1 MTEANANF
9 VTSEKKPDR
18 RNVITRPMG
27 INSHLNK
34 TQPWEGSIEI
44 HVLITIPF
52 PLLLYGRYES
62 WTKRCLVN

>member
-1 MTEANANF
+1 
-9 VTSEKKPDR
+9 
-18 RNVITRPMG
+18 MG

-52 PLLLYGRYES
+52 PLLLYGRYEA
-62 WTKRCLVN
+62 WTKRCFIGKLTDLNSIPDFGNM

>member
-1 MTEANANF
+1 
-9 VTSEKKPDR
+9 
-18 RNVITRPMG
+18 MG

-52 PLLLYGRYES
+52 PLLLYMADMKHGRKDV
-62 WTKRCLVN
+62 W